1 MAIIRNSDQDK
12 EDKAIT
18 RRNNSINK
26 DLDLLDRKMDGLYK
40 DIYISRPDNKDNLD
54 DILDNLDSTL
64 DKLQGMD
71 SSAAGMTELLK
82 RVDGVDK
89 NNSKDL
95 MNSVQE
101 MFNDQN
107 LIGSMFK
114 NEDIHKFIAAENN
127 TYDMICKYL
136 PKLQAALE
144 IRRDNVLC
152 SDNFSKDY
160 INPLS
165 GKSAKDES
173 QKFDNNVDRIE
184 REYDINEFFEKTYMN
199 TSKYGEDFIYVVP
212 YNTAFERLFKKSAR
226 RLNSA
231 RIGQVSLFEGY
242 TGEDI
247 ITESLG
253 TNKEFIRYA
262 NEYAVETENT
272 KLNMSALNE
281 FGVTLHFNT
290 ANIPTNIVNEYTVLK
305 DFNDVDRFK
314 SLSSIYEGSFGES
327 FDESTEVIE
336 EKKGGMSSIFSGVK
350 KQNKK
355 LATRG
360 LANDGLIIPNNLDR
374 DPSKLDKNFL
384 GAVVERLPRENV
396 LPIYIGK
403 KCLGYYYFEFAE
415 NPNACGYCGQT
426 HMTPGVGNGSRF
438 AYETS
443 TNQQELAIRFIASKI
458 SKSIDTK
465 FINANKDLKEEIYAI
480 LNYNDKFD
488 IARSNDIGVT
498 FIPADDIIHTYFN
511 FDENTHR
518 GISDL
523 KDAVVPSMLYI
534 LLYLTDIIGKI
545 TRSTDKR
552 IYYVKQN
559 VETNVARTMMNV
571 VKQIKKGNMGMR
583 QIESMNNILNIVGKY
598 NDYIIPMGQSGEPPI
613 QFEVMQG
620 QDIQTPTDIM
630 EKMEEMAVNTVC
642 PYEFVTSTMQ
652 QDFAIRFSM
661 SNSKFLKSVY
671 TTQRKTQKFF
681 SKIYTKIYNYT
692 FGESNASIKIILPPP
707 TYLSMNN
714 NAQLFDNISQM
725 ADKIMESEMVDEEEN
740 VKMEWKRLYIRE
752 NLSTYI
758 DFDMVARL
766 LDNAKINI
774 QANKQPSTQNGDGV
788 DSDVSD
794 MVDDEL

>member
-1 MAIIRNSDQDK
+1 MAILRNANQDK
-12 EDKAIT
+12 EDKNIN

-40 DIYISRPDNKDNLD
+40 DIYISRPDNKFNLD
-54 DILDNLDSTL
+54 NILDNIDSAL

-71 SSAAGMTELLK
+71 TSAAGMTELLK

-89 NNSKDL
+89 SNSQKL

-107 LIGSMFK
+107 IIGTMFK
-114 NEDIHKFIAAENN
+114 NEDIHKYIAGENA

-144 IRRDNVLC
+144 VKRDNVLC
-152 SDNFSKDY
+152 SDNFSKNY
-160 INPLS
+160 INPTS
-165 GKSAKDES
+165 GKSEKKEI
-173 QKFDNNVDRIE
+173 QKFTNNTERIE
-184 REYDINEFFEKTYMN
+184 RIYDIGEFFDKTYMN

-212 YNTAFERLFKKSAR
+212 YNIAFERLFKKSSR

-231 RIGQVSLFEGY
+231 RVGQVSLFEGY
-242 TGEDI
+242 TGGEEV
-247 ITESLG
+247 ITESLSS
-253 TNKEFIRYA
+253 NSEFIGF
-262 NEYAVETENT
+262 T
-272 KLNMSALNE
+272 KIFDDKFDLKQFSE
-281 FGVTLHFNT
+281 CGVKLHFNT
-290 ANIPTNIVNEYTVLK
+290 SNMINNIVSEYTLLE
-305 DFNDVDRFK
+305 DLSDVDKFK
-314 SLSSIYEGSFGES
+314 SLTSVYESGFVNE
-327 FDESTEVIE
+327 DAEIIE
-336 EKKGGMSSIFSGVK
+336 EKRGMSSIFSGVK
-350 KQNKK
+350 KANKK

-360 LANDGLIIPNNLDR
+360 LANDGLIIPSNLDR

-384 GAVVERLPRENV
+384 GAVLERLPRENV

-438 AYETS
+438 SYETNV
-443 TNQQELAIRFIASKI
+443 NQQELAIRFIASKI

-488 IARSNDIGVT
+488 IARTNDIGVT
-498 FIPADDIIHTYFN
+498 FIPADDIVHCYFDI
-511 FDENTHR
+511 DETTHR

-523 KDAVVPSMLYI
+523 KDAVIPGMLYI

-598 NDYIIPMGQSGEPPI
+598 NDFIIPMGQSGEPPI

-630 EKMEEMAVNTVC
+630 EKMEDMAVGTVC
-642 PYEFVTSTMQ
+642 PLEFVNSTMQ
-652 QDFAIRFSM
+652 QDFAVRFTM
-661 SNSKFLKSVY
+661 SNTKFLKSVY
-671 TTQRKTQKFF
+671 TIQRKTQKFF
-681 SKIYTKIYNYT
+681 TKIYTKIYNYE
-692 FGESNASIKIILPPP
+692 FGENNAVIKIILPPP
-707 TYLSMNN
+707 AYLSMTN

-725 ADKIMESEMVDEEEN
+725 ADKIIETEMPDEEEN

-752 NLSTYI
+752 TLSTYI
-758 DFDMVARL
+758 DYDMVGRL
-766 LDNAKINI
+766 LDNSKINI
-774 QANKQPSTQNGDGV
+774 QMKKQPATQDGV

-794 MVDDEL
+794 MVDDDL